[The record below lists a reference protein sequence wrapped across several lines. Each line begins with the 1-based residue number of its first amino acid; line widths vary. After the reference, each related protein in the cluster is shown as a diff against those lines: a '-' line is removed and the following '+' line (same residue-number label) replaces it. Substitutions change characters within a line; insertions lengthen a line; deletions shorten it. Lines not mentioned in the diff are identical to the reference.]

1 MAFSPQF
8 LDELKN
14 RISLAEVVG
23 KRVKLIK
30 KGHEYSGL
38 CPFHNEKT
46 PSFTLNE
53 EKGFYHCFGCQ
64 SHGSAFDFVMET
76 EGLGFRE
83 AVEKLASEAG
93 MEIPDETPEQRERE
107 RKKQTLYDVTEAAA
121 AYFEKMLYMP
131 EGQAALNYLT
141 ARGLDR
147 ATLKTFRVG
156 FSPDTRGSL
165 KTALLRE
172 KISEDQM
179 LSAGLV
185 IKPTEDR
192 GRGMET
198 YDRFRGRVMFPIA
211 DRRGRVIAF
220 GGRIIGSGEPKYLN
234 SPETPL
240 FHKGREL
247 YGLHIAGPA
256 ARKADTILVT
266 EGYMDVIALYKA
278 GFPNA
283 VAPLG
288 TAMTEDQIRLLW
300 KIVPEPVMCFDGD
313 RAGQAAA
320 GKAAVR
326 ALPLLKPG
334 IGIRFATLP
343 AGEDPDSLIENKGAA
358 AMQELLDA
366 AVPLSETLWRI
377 ETGGKLPSTP
387 EDKASLQQR
396 LSDHARAIQDAT
408 VRNHF
413 SKAFNERVSPEPQSG
428 SSKSR
433 NTWEPARGKGWRRG
447 AAWASNVNMET
458 AAGPAAKV
466 NMIKRREEILITTL
480 INHPELYDDV
490 SERLGTIT
498 FSATELDNLRQEVLK
513 TLAAKSGLETEPLT
527 NHLNECGYSA
537 VLRSLLGASVYDHAY
552 FARPDALVEEAVAG
566 WYETFDQIR
575 SRDLIAEIKEAE
587 RDVAENPSE
596 ETWRRLLALKQ
607 QKNDETMD
615 EQV

>member
-8 LDELKN
+8 LDEL
-14 RISLAEVVG
+14 RIRTSLAGVVG

-30 KGHEYSGL
+30 KGHEFSGL

-53 EKGFYHCFGCQ
+53 DKGFYHCFGCQ

-83 AVEKLASEAG
+83 AVEKLAFEAG
-93 MEIPDETPEQRERE
+93 MELPDETPEQRERE

-131 EGQAALNYLT
+131 EGRAALDYLT

-147 ATLKTFRVG
+147 ATLRTFRVG

-172 KISEDQM
+172 QISEEQM

-192 GRGMET
+192 GRGMES

-220 GGRIIGSGEPKYLN
+220 GGRIIGVGEPKYLN

-240 FHKGREL
+240 FHKGGEL

-278 GFPNA
+278 GFPHA

-300 KIVPEPVMCFDGD
+300 KIVAEPVMCFDGD

-320 GKAAVR
+320 GKAAIR

-343 AGEDPDSLIENKGAA
+343 TGEDPDSLIKNKGVG
-358 AMQELLDA
+358 AMEEVLEVA
-366 AVPLSETLWRI
+366 IPLSEMLWRM
-377 ETGGKLPSTP
+377 ETGGNMPNTP

-413 SKAFNERVSPEPQSG
+413 SKAFLERVSPEPKSG
-428 SSKSR
+428 S
-433 NTWEPARGKGWRRG
+433 RGKKPWQPGRSKAWGRG
-447 AAWASNVNMET
+447 PTWASNVHMET

-466 NMIKRREEILITTL
+466 NMLKRREEILITTL

-513 TLAAKSGLETEPLT
+513 TLAAKSDLETEPLT
-527 NHLNECGYSA
+527 NHLIECGYSA

-552 FARPDALVEEAVAG
+552 FARPDALIEESVAG

-575 SRDLIAEIKEAE
+575 SKDLIAEIKEAE
-587 RDVAENPSE
+587 RDVAENPSD
-596 ETWRRLLALKQ
+596 ETWRRLLTLKQ